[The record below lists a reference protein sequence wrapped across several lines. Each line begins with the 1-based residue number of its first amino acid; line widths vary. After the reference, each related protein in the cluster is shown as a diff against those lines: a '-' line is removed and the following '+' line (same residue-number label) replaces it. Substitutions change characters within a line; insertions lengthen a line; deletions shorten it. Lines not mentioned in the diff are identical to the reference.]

1 MQKKIALVTGSSSG
15 VGLEISKKLI
25 QLDYFVF
32 GISRT
37 VSNDFDKET
46 NYEHIFLDL
55 RNSKELEK
63 VFLELSKR
71 IDSVDLLILNAGVGL
86 IGLHEELK
94 IRSLEDMINLNLLAP
109 ILITRILLRKIKQ
122 SKGIIIF
129 ISSVTAKKNSPLAS
143 AYSATKAGLS
153 QFGNSLFEEVRKS
166 GVKIINIS
174 PDIIKTSFYKD
185 LSIEEFPNED
195 SYLDVQVISE
205 TIEFILKM
213 PNAVFTEIQIEPNKK
228 RIQRKTILNQTDFES
243 K

>member
-1 MQKKIALVTGSSSG
+1 MQKKIAIVTGSSSG
-15 VGLEISKKLI
+15 VGLEISRKLL

-37 VSNDFDKET
+37 VAKDFEDEK
-46 NYEHIFLDL
+46 NYKHIFLDL
-55 RNSKELEK
+55 RNSNELEK
-63 VFLELSKR
+63 VFSELNKK
-71 IDSVDLLILNAGVGL
+71 IDSIDLLILNAGVGL

-94 IRSLEDMINLNLLAP
+94 IRSLEDMIHLNLLAP

-153 QFGNSLFEEVRKS
+153 QFGNSLFDEVRKS

-195 SYLDVQVISE
+195 SYLDVKVISE
-205 TIEFILKM
+205 TIEFILKT
-213 PNAVFTEIQIEPNKK
+213 PNAVFTEIQIEPIRK
-228 RIQRKTILNQTDFES
+228 RIQRKTISNQTDFES
-243 K
+243 R